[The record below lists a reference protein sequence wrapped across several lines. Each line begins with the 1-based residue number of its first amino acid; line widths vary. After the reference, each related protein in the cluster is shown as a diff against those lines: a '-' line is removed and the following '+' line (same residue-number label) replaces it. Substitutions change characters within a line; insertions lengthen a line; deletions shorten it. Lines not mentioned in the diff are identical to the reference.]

1 MGWPP
6 WPVPSP
12 AQLAGATKAGLRW
25 AATRFWWLLM
35 VSRLMGCR
43 HRTAT
48 SPSRLFA
55 GRGSGGGFIRSGA
68 GPSGAAAVLLPLS
81 WVKGSNVAVSP
92 QINWEPLLNGGKED
106 GEWTPAFGVHW
117 TGAVA
122 AGNEWLLPPRPYAT
136 CGASRHNPFPRQFW
150 VRVQGAFGPAPLP
163 RLKNGN

>member
-1 MGWPP
+1 
-6 WPVPSP
+6 
-12 AQLAGATKAGLRW
+12 
-25 AATRFWWLLM
+25 M

-55 GRGSGGGFIRSGA
+55 GRESGGGFIRSGA

-136 CGASRHNPFPRQFW
+136 CGASRHNPVPPA
-150 VRVQGAFGPAPLP
+150 VLGASARSIRACSPAKVEKCQLAGYGSKRKRCPDG
-163 RLKNGN
+163 NG